1 MEYICRAWGKQIK
14 IIGWFLEM
22 EKKKKSPR
30 RLKFNTVQT
39 VVIGFFGVILGG
51 GILLSLPICNQKP
64 IEFIDALFTSVS
76 SVCVTGLVT
85 IVPAEQFTL
94 LGKIILL
101 LLIQVGGLGVIAC
114 MSAFFP
120 SFSLYFHY
128 SQYTNLFLQM
138 QENYKNVTISLYFRN
153 FS

>member
-1 MEYICRAWGKQIK
+1 MQFVLEVRILEGERRA
-14 IIGWFLEM
+14 
-22 EKKKKSPR
+22 R
-30 RLKFNTVQT
+30 RLNPPQIIALGFL
-39 VVIGFFGVILGG
+39 VVILIGG
-51 GILLSLPICNQKP
+51 LLLSLPVSSADGERLPFEN
-64 IEFIDALFTSVS
+64 ALFTATSA
-76 SVCVTGLVT
+76 VCVTGLVT